1 MTIYYYR
8 KKPTSDVERESCVT
22 ECQKSPRRSGRQTS
36 ALSPNIQVKN
46 NDPIHQSNDRD
57 PARAARRS
65 PALARALAIL
75 PARAGALGQ
84 TLEDISGLHT
94 QQQHARLPATS
105 SGSPL
110 RRRGVRRSLDLEN
123 MVRMRRLRETE
134 RIFRHL
140 ASSLTGFLPQTAQR
154 SILLAGY
161 LRKQSYG
168 VPQS

>member
-1 MTIYYYR
+1 M
-8 KKPTSDVERESCVT
+8 ERESCIT
-22 ECQKSPRRSGRQTS
+22 ECQKSPQRSGRQTS

-57 PARAARRS
+57 PARVGRS

-94 QQQHARLPATS
+94 QQQHARLAATS
-105 SGSPL
+105 SGSHL
-110 RRRGVRRSLDLEN
+110 QRWGVRRSLDLEN

-134 RIFRHL
+134 RIFCHL
-140 ASSLTGFLPQTAQR
+140 ASSLTGFLQQTAQR
-154 SILLAGY
+154 SILLPGY

-168 VPQS
+168 FPQS